1 MRIPCPTEEARA
13 PAAVAPVRRAT
24 FPPVPMGWY
33 YLCRSGDLRRGP
45 AKADLGRSRFVAF
58 RDIQGKVSVLEGRC
72 SHMGADLSRG
82 AVVDGVLR
90 CPLHG
95 WGYAGDGRCVRIPA
109 SGTIPPFACQ
119 AVYPSVEIGGHVLF
133 HNVVAARFPM
143 PFFDDVS
150 PGDLRPAEPFDF
162 VVNTPWYMI
171 GANAFDLQ
179 HFRVAHDRTLV
190 GTPLIDSPSP
200 FARRI
205 AATYDVTG
213 RSVRDRLT
221 RRFSGRQ
228 VRMTVTVWAGTLI
241 LVTAAFRR
249 TTSYGMVLVKPLDD
263 GRSQLRTIVWVRR
276 RPGVL
281 ARTLVDPLD
290 ARIRRRFIRAFLMDD
305 AVRSDGVRYNPA
317 TLIDADHEMR
327 EYFTA
332 LAAMSGDEP
341 PGPV

>member
-1 MRIPCPTEEARA
+1 MDNACPTQKARA
-13 PAAVAPVRRAT
+13 PDSTVSARRVT

-33 YLCRSGDLRRGP
+33 YLCRSGHLRSGP
-45 AKADLGRSRFVAF
+45 AKVVLGRSTFVAF
-58 RDIQGKVSVLEGRC
+58 RDTQGTVAVLEGRC

-82 AVVDGVLR
+82 TVVGGSLR

-95 WGYAGDGRCVRIPA
+95 WEYAADGRCVRIPA
-109 SGTIPPFACQ
+109 SGTIPPLACQ
-119 AVYPSVEIGGHVLF
+119 AVYPSVEIGGHILF
-133 HNVVAARFPM
+133 HNAQAARFPM

-221 RRFSGRQ
+221 RQFSGRQ
-228 VRMTVTVWAGTLI
+228 VRMTVNVWAGTLI

-249 TTSYGMVLVKPLDD
+249 TTSYGMVFVKPLDD
-263 GRSQLRTIVWVRR
+263 GRSHLRTIVWVRR
-276 RPGVL
+276 RPGAL
-281 ARTLVDPLD
+281 ARTLLDPLD

-332 LAAMSGDEP
+332 LAAMSGEVP
-341 PGPV
+341 PRPV